1 MHILKL
7 GHCRFQNRPP
17 RVKTGQYPPPAVL
30 AAFGAK
36 GTTRDLKRDQ
46 LTLQL
51 PLMSDYPTDPIS
63 SKKAK
68 DEIKQGSLFDPPNDE
83 AAN

>member
-1 MHILKL
+1 
-7 GHCRFQNRPP
+7 
-17 RVKTGQYPPPAVL
+17 
-30 AAFGAK
+30 
-36 GTTRDLKRDQ
+36 LKRDQ